1 MLVCIQ
7 LDANQ
12 QVEVFNS
19 SKLAENRQNSVRA
32 FEFINGEMHC
42 CCVGNGEYWQ
52 LSMPLL
58 VSEKKRGYLLLARK
72 WQESWVSL
80 LKFPLSRVVSSIVV
94 CHSKRNIIRSLFMR
108 WREIILFRVDYSS
121 KEDEFTL
128 EKDFFTFLFFN
139 CIYRT
144 FDSRMARIKIYIC
157 SSPFNSCQILILLYL
172 LYKEKYLLFYENY

>member
-1 MLVCIQ
+1 MTLVCIQ

-58 VSEKKRGYLLLARK
+58 VSEKKRRYLLLAGNGK
-72 WQESWVSL
+72 NLGFHFSSFLCLVSFL
-80 LKFPLSRVVSSIVV
+80 
-94 CHSKRNIIRSLFMR
+94 RSLFVTR
-108 WREIILFRVDYSS
+108 NGILFVPFSW
-121 KEDEFTL
+121 DE
-128 EKDFFTFLFFN
+128 EKLFFFELIIPRKKMNLHWRKTFLHFYFL
-139 CIYRT
+139 IVFTVHSIREW
-144 FDSRMARIKIYIC
+144 RGLKYI
-157 SSPFNSCQILILLYL
+157 FVRLLLILAR
-172 LYKEKYLLFYENY
+172 F

>member
-1 MLVCIQ
+1 MERCTVVVLATGNIGNYRCRFSY
-7 LDANQ
+7 LKRN
-12 QVEVFNS
+12 EVPV
-19 SKLAENRQNSVRA
+19 A
-32 FEFINGEMHC
+32 G
-42 CCVGNGEYWQ
+42 
-52 LSMPLL
+52 
-58 VSEKKRGYLLLARK
+58 RK

-108 WREIILFRVDYSS
+108 WREIILFRVDHSS

-172 LYKEKYLLFYENY
+172 LYKEKLIHLDSGFIKTFS